1 MPQKYTT
8 EDFIKQACK
17 VHGNR
22 YDYSKVNYTGSGN
35 RVCIICPKHGEFWQ
49 TPHEHL
55 RGGNCPKCSVKAKLD
70 NDSFIE
76 KARKVHGNKYDYS
89 NVNYV
94 NNRTPIYITCPEHGD
109 FKQRP
114 SAHLYGAGCPKCGS
128 ISTANKKRTTQDEFI
143 EKARKVHGDKYD
155 YSKVQ
160 YVNANTPVTIICPLH
175 GGFLQMPSKH
185 LNGHGCPVCG
195 NKNNVTEVN
204 FFKTLKNIFGNV
216 EYQKIFPFLIDKRC
230 IQKLDFYLPEYNIG
244 IELNGRQHYMP
255 VSKFGGE
262 VGFQKI
268 RKLDIRKYNR
278 CINNGIRIF
287 YFTPPSM
294 KKYITNYFEKVYTSF
309 NDLITDIKNIRND

>member
-76 KARKVHGNKYDYS
+76 KARKVHG
-89 NVNYV
+89 
-94 NNRTPIYITCPEHGD
+94 
-109 FKQRP
+109 
-114 SAHLYGAGCPKCGS
+114 
-128 ISTANKKRTTQDEFI
+128 
-143 EKARKVHGDKYD
+143 DKYD

-175 GGFLQMPSKH
+175 GEFLQMPSKH

-204 FFKTLKNIFGNV
+204 FFKTLKKIFGNV
-216 EYQKIFPFLIDKRC
+216 EYQKTFPFLIDKRC
-230 IQKLDFYLPEYNIG
+230 IQKLDFYLPEYDIG
-244 IELNGRQHYMP
+244 IELNGRQHYIP

-278 CINNGIRIF
+278 CVNNGIRIF

-294 KKYITNYFEKVYTSF
+294 KNYITNYFEKVYTSF
-309 NDLITDIKNIRND
+309 DDLITDIKNIKND